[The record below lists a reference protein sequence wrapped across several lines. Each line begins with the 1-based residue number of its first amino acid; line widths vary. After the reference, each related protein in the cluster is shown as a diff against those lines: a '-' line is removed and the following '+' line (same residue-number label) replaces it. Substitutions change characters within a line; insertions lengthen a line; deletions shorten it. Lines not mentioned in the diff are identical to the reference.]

1 MKTYVCRQEHDQMRH
16 DTLINCFK
24 VKCVIQ
30 LCLWFVNLFLLKYA
44 HKNSNLLSA
53 FLWLFQVTCKK
64 TPEQCSHNDHV
75 IWIFQSSLVFVIRIK
90 IIKIR
95 GSSIYF
101 ILTCDLPLLF
111 SIFKLLSVGCNPY
124 NEMCCVLFTR
134 LSATFGVMQFSKG
147 AMSCALLVWNY
158 QQCCKFHQTHS

>member
-1 MKTYVCRQEHDQMRH
+1 MRH

-30 LCLWFVNLFLLKYA
+30 LCLCFVNLFLLKYA

-111 SIFKLLSVGCNPY
+111 SIFKLLWDVIHI
-124 NEMCCVLFTR
+124 MKCVAFCSPDYL
-134 LSATFGVMQFSKG
+134 Q
-147 AMSCALLVWNY
+147 LLV
-158 QQCCKFHQTHS
+158 CCMPVQEGSNVMRTTCLKLSTVLQISSNTFINRTKDSSECHL